1 MRTLL
6 NIIVLFT
13 LVTFSC
19 YGQTDN
25 FNSITNDTISK
36 IIDPV
41 ENMPFSIER
50 DSIYTKIPDSFGI
63 NLTGMTVVKLFINNK
78 SLVEKIEIIR
88 LLINKE
94 NQTIVN
100 YTQELQKCNKNNH
113 YPNNVQ
119 KLYPFLYNY
128 AKKLKIVKVSE
139 NTNKLTILSLMVRFR

>member
-25 FNSITNDTISK
+25 FNSITNDTILK

-50 DSIYTKIPDSFGI
+50 DSIYTKIPDS
-63 NLTGMTVVKLFINNK
+63 
-78 SLVEKIEIIR
+78 LV
-88 LLINKE
+88 
-94 NQTIVN
+94 
-100 YTQELQKCNKNNH
+100 
-113 YPNNVQ
+113 
-119 KLYPFLYNY
+119 
-128 AKKLKIVKVSE
+128 
-139 NTNKLTILSLMVRFR
+139 

>member
-50 DSIYTKIPDSFGI
+50 DSIYTKIPDS
-63 NLTGMTVVKLFINNK
+63 
-78 SLVEKIEIIR
+78 LV
-88 LLINKE
+88 
-94 NQTIVN
+94 
-100 YTQELQKCNKNNH
+100 
-113 YPNNVQ
+113 
-119 KLYPFLYNY
+119 
-128 AKKLKIVKVSE
+128 
-139 NTNKLTILSLMVRFR
+139 